1 MCHKNKLSLC
11 LKAEKSRR
19 QKYFFEN
26 FKNDVGIIDFG
37 LKLLEF
43 WSQKKEEKKLEE
55 ISLQNNVSLP
65 LMSKL
70 KFEVFVR
77 DRFQNSKAN
86 ALFSNVLT
94 KI

>member
-19 QKYFFEN
+19 QKE
-26 FKNDVGIIDFG
+26 
-37 LKLLEF
+37 
-43 WSQKKEEKKLEE
+43 LEE
-55 ISLQNNVSLP
+55 ISLQSNVSLP

-70 KFEVFVR
+70 KLEVFVR
-77 DRFQNSKAN
+77 DRFQKSKTN